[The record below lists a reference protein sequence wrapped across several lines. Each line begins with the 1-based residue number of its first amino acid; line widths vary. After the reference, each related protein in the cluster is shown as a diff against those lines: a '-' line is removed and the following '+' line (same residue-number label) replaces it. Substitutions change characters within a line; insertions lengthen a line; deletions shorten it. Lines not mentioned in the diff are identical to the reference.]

1 MKRHSPL
8 MMLVLAC
15 AAATAV
21 AGPLDKTECIAPA
34 KPGGGF
40 DLTCKL
46 AQSGLMEG
54 KFIADPMRITYM
66 PGGIGAVAYNA
77 IVAQRPG
84 EANTIV
90 AFSGGSLLNL
100 AQGKFGRYNENDVR
114 WLAAV
119 GSDFGAV
126 IVAESSPFK
135 SMKDLVA
142 AVKADPTKVVF
153 GAGGTVGSQDWM
165 KAALTAR
172 AAGLNPKSM
181 RFVAF
186 EGGGEAITALQGGHV
201 QVYSG
206 DASEAEE
213 QLKAGAKIRVLAV
226 MSDKRL
232 EGSLATIPTAKEQGF
247 DIEWPIIRG
256 FYLGPKVSD
265 ADYKVWADTFSKMM
279 ATPAFNKL
287 RAERGLFP
295 FTKTGAGARRLRQG
309 ARRLLPH
316 VGQGLRPERR
326 RRQVAPTRACG
337 AHAPAGHQEEGLMS
351 DRILGAAC
359 LVAGAGMAWAAH
371 DYAAPISY
379 EPVGPRAFPLLL
391 AGLMAL
397 AGAWLVA
404 RPGPRRFRI
413 AARANQDRSGSRSWR
428 SSPMPRCSKP
438 SASRSRRR

>member
-1 MKRHSPL
+1 MNRPL
-8 MMLVLAC
+8 F
-15 AAATAV
+15 AV
-21 AGPLDKTECIAPA
+21 AGLLLAGLSAVAAAAGPLEKTECIAPA

-46 AQSGLMEG
+46 AQSALMAG
-54 KFIADPMRITYM
+54 KFIEDPMRVSYM

-77 IVAQRPG
+77 IVAQRPA

-126 IVAESSPFK
+126 IVAEGSPIK
-135 SMKDLVA
+135 NLGDLVA

-172 AAGLNPKSM
+172 AAGLDPKSM

-213 QLKAGAKIRVLAV
+213 QIKAGAKIRVIAV
-226 MSDKRL
+226 MADQRL
-232 EGSLATIPTAKEQGF
+232 EGSMAGVPTAKEQGF
-247 DIEWPIIRG
+247 DIQWPIIRG

-265 ADYKVWADTFSKMM
+265 ADYKVWVQTFDKMM
-279 ATPAFNKL
+279 ATPEFNRL
-287 RAERGLFP
+287 RAERGLFQ
-295 FTKTGAGARRLRQG
+295 FAKTGADLDAFIKER
-309 ARRLLPH
+309 
-316 VGQGLRPERR
+316 VGYYRKLAADFGLN
-326 RRQVAPTRACG
+326 VT
-337 AHAPAGHQEEGLMS
+337 
-351 DRILGAAC
+351 
-359 LVAGAGMAWAAH
+359 
-371 DYAAPISY
+371 
-379 EPVGPRAFPLLL
+379 
-391 AGLMAL
+391 
-397 AGAWLVA
+397 
-404 RPGPRRFRI
+404 
-413 AARANQDRSGSRSWR
+413 
-428 SSPMPRCSKP
+428 K
-438 SASRSRRR
+438 